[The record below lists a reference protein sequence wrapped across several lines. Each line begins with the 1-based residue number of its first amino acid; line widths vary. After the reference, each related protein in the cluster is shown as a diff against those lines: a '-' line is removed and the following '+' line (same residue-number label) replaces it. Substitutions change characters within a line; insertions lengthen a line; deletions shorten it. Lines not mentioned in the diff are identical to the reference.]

1 MRELEYPFN
10 SNDILKRARR
20 LKREL
25 LARGSGRLK
34 KKIAVLG
41 GSTTHDIIRA
51 MELFL
56 LDAGIEPEFYESEYA
71 QYWQDAMFPGEK
83 LSTFAPDIVLI
94 CTSVR
99 NIRTWPQIGDSTE
112 QIARLEEEEIA
123 RYTGMWDKLSADYHC
138 PVIQNNFEDPS
149 WRLMGNRD
157 GWDSHGRVRYVRRLN
172 ERFAAYAEAHE
183 SFYLCDLAYIAAS
196 YGLDRWHDPLYWYM
210 YKYAMGMEAIPY
222 YAWNVA
228 AIIRSLFG
236 KNKKALVLDLDNTLW
251 GGVVGDDGVENLEIG
266 EETAVGEAYAEFQE
280 YLRAQKE
287 IGVLLTVDSKNDE
300 ENALA
305 GLSHPDGRLK
315 PEDFVCIKA
324 NWEPKSV
331 NAAGIAQTLHILEDS
346 LVFVDDNPAEREIV
360 RQQLPGTA
368 VPELP
373 REPEQYL
380 RILDRSAFFEVTNLT
395 EDDRGRTQMMRANAD
410 REALK
415 STFADYGAYLR
426 SLEMTARIHAFDPV
440 HYARISQL
448 TNKSNQFNLTTRRFT
463 QDEIA
468 ALAEDEHSITLCGS
482 LADRFGDNGIV
493 SLVAGRVEGSE
504 CHITLWLM
512 SCRVLKRG
520 MEQAMMDALAAECA
534 KRGVT
539 KIFGY
544 YYPTAKNGMVRD
556 FYDERGFA
564 LIKSDEEGN
573 TIWVLDPVGAYEPQ
587 NQFIRVTEGGEQ

>member
-1 MRELEYPFN
+1 MRELEYPFD
-10 SNDILKRARR
+10 SNNILKRAKRI
-20 LKREL
+20 KREL
-25 LARGSGRLK
+25 LSDGSVRLK

-71 QYWQDAMFPGEK
+71 QYWQDAMFPGEE
-83 LSTFAPDIVLI
+83 LSGFTPDIVLV

-99 NIRTWPQIGDSTE
+99 NIKTWPEIGDGAE
-112 QIARLEEEEIA
+112 RVAQIEEEEFS
-123 RYTGMWDKLSADYHC
+123 RYTQMWEKLSSDYHC
-138 PVIQNNFEDPS
+138 PIIQNNFEDPS

-157 GWDSHGRVRYVRRLN
+157 GWDSHGRVRFVRRLN
-172 ERFAAYAEAHE
+172 ERFASYAEAHE
-183 SFYLCDLAYIAAS
+183 TFYICDLAYIAGA

-210 YKYAMGMEAIPY
+210 YKYAMGMDAIPY
-222 YAWNVA
+222 YAWNAA

-266 EETAVGEAYAEFQE
+266 EETAIGEAYSEFQE
-280 YLRAQKE
+280 YLKAQKD

-305 GLSHPDGRLK
+305 GLSHPDGKLK
-315 PEDFVCIKA
+315 PDDFVCIRA
-324 NWEPKSV
+324 NWEPKSL
-331 NAAGIAQTLHILEDS
+331 NAKDIAHSLNILEDA
-346 LVFVDDNPAEREIV
+346 LVFVDDNPAEREII

-373 REPEQYL
+373 KEPEKYL

-395 EDDRGRTQMMRANAD
+395 EDDRGRTQMMKANVD

-415 STFADYGAYLR
+415 STFADYDEYLR
-426 SLEMTARIHAFDPV
+426 SLEMTAVIHAFDPL
-440 HYARISQL
+440 HFARISQL
-448 TNKSNQFNLTTRRFT
+448 TNKSNQFNLTTKRFT
-463 QDEIA
+463 QDEIE
-468 ALAEDEHSITLCGS
+468 ALAEDEGYITLCGS

-493 SLVAGRVEGSE
+493 SLAAGRIEGKE
-504 CHITLWLM
+504 LHLILWLM

-520 MEQAMMDALAAECA
+520 MEQAMMDTLVMECE
-534 KRGVT
+534 KKGIT
-539 KIFGY
+539 KIYGY
-544 YYPTAKNGMVRD
+544 YYPTAKNGMVRE
-556 FYDERGFA
+556 FYAERGFELTKSEADGSTVWA
-564 LIKSDEEGN
+564 LDLTKG
-573 TIWVLDPVGAYEPQ
+573 YELQ
-587 NQFIRVTEGGEQ
+587 NSIIIIQEN